1 MRHRVKGRKLGR
13 RTAHREAMLQGMV
26 AALIAHERVTTTE
39 AKARELQGLA
49 EKLITKGRGGSL
61 HLRRQALAV
70 IPDKDAVGKLF
81 GALAERYKDRP
92 GGYTRV
98 LKAGFRYGD
107 SAPMAIIAM
116 SLSRSISAQGAV
128 KGPETKTTSRSK
140 TPDAASARSG

>member
-81 GALAERYKDRP
+81 DEIGPRYADRN
-92 GGYTRV
+92 GGYTR
-98 LKAGFRYGD
+98 LTKLAMRQGD
-107 SAPMAIIAM
+107 SAPMA
-116 SLSRSISAQGAV
+116 LLELV
-128 KGPETKTTSRSK
+128 
-140 TPDAASARSG
+140 